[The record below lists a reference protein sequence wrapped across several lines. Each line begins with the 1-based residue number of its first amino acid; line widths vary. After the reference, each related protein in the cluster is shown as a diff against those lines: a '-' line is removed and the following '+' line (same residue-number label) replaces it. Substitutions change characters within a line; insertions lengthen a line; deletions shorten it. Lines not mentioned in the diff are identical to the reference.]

1 MNASLLHWA
10 DKIEGPRLW
19 QDLRRSILSPYET
32 STLVERSLHPIA
44 GEIIGHRLMRLLGIG
59 TAQCVKI
66 VDASEAL
73 RRDPLKWILKTIMGD
88 RLEGQFFGHPV
99 AKVVVLVEKIPS
111 AIPIFYLRQFYGI
124 GAEACPVSVPTYPGA
139 QENLDTVERIRQ
151 RLWLGKDQV
160 PKAREFYADF
170 SPPADWS
177 SVKRA
182 IQWDSEAALAIHAA
196 RLYLC
201 TSTAHSANILVDAE
215 GCLYTI
221 DFECCTQPPKDDL
234 DKLFS
239 NISPRTHAFESLR
252 PISKLSKWEVD
263 ELFEGFPEWVEW
275 PLDSKEATVGHY
287 IERLRKW
294 QQLFHEAEK
303 RGAR

>member
-1 MNASLLHWA
+1 MNISLLDWA
-10 DKIEGPRLW
+10 DRLEGPRLL
-19 QDLRRSILSPYET
+19 QDLLHDIRSPYDM
-32 STLVERSLHPIA
+32 SSLAGRSLHPIA
-44 GEIIGHRLMRLLGIG
+44 GEIVGHRLMGLLGIG
-59 TAQCVKI
+59 TARRVEV
-66 VDASEAL
+66 VDAKEAL
-73 RRDPLKWILKTIMGD
+73 RRDPSEWIVKTIVGD
-88 RLEGQFFGHPV
+88 RLEGQWFGHPV

-124 GAEACPVSVPTYPGA
+124 GTEACPVSVPTYPGA

-160 PKAREFYADF
+160 PNAREFYADF
-170 SPPADWS
+170 KPPEDWS

-221 DFECCTQPPKDDL
+221 DFECCTEPPKDDL
-234 DKLFS
+234 DRLFS
-239 NISPRTHAFESLR
+239 NVIPGTRAFESLR
-252 PISKLSKWEVD
+252 PISKVREREVA
-263 ELFEGFPEWVEW
+263 ELFEELPEWIEW
-275 PLDSKEATVGHY
+275 PLGSKEQTVQRHLS
-287 IERLRKW
+287 RLRKW
-294 QQLFHEAEK
+294 QRLFK
-303 RGAR
+303 ARDGS